1 VLLKALEEFRS
12 RYTLRYERQ
21 GVSRAGWHEFDI
33 RVRRPGVRVRARS
46 GYAEEEDRGAGQP

>member
-21 GVSRAGWHEFDI
+21 GVPRAGWHEFDV

-46 GYAEEEDRGAGQP
+46 GYAEEEGRGAP